1 MRRAYLLFFV
11 ALLLSALHA
20 QQKPRVTLEE
30 FFNSVD
36 FRSVKISPDG
46 KAILIAT
53 RRPDW
58 RRERNRDD
66 IWLWREGSQGLALL
80 TNSGHDSDPQWSPD
94 GRWVAFLSDRPL
106 EAEPEPEEE
115 EEAAAPQPPEQTPEK
130 PTKPAPVKPPKP
142 KGADDEDD
150 EKKEP
155 VAHIYLLS
163 MNGGEALAVT
173 RGDEAVQAFAWS
185 PDSKSIYFATRAPW
199 SKATKDAHKKEWKDV
214 IRFREDERGAV
225 IARIA
230 IADALA
236 HNASMLPER
245 VKGDKKKKHEET
257 AETPGAVTLASTA
270 YSVQD
275 LAVSP
280 NGEQVAFATG
290 SRNDRVEAI
299 EVYEIYVVAA
309 AGGQPRRVTSNNA
322 IEDDVRW
329 APDGKNVFFTVGLGA
344 IEGPY
349 KDLQPRIYSV
359 SVADG
364 KVQRWAPQFT
374 GSLAYY
380 DLTGDGTLT
389 ATARLGTEVQVYSQR
404 TPAEDFANV
413 SGWDGTYSF
422 IAVAK
427 SSPRV
432 AVVYSALDKPTEVYV
447 ANSLAELKSAQ
458 PITSF
463 NQLYAQRDLP
473 KGTPYKW
480 KSEDGTPVEG
490 MLIYP
495 PGKFGAKNLRM
506 FTLIHGGPGDADGNN
521 FGADWY
527 DWAILA
533 ASNDWL
539 VFRPNYRGS
548 TGYGDRFLM
557 EIIPNLVSVPGK
569 DILTGVDALVKE
581 GIADPDRL
589 AIGGYS
595 YGGYMTNWLITQTT
609 RFKAAATGA
618 GAVEHAANWGNDDL
632 TLDDAYYLGGTPWE
646 AQKRYN
652 DEAALFQLNK
662 VKTPTHMVG
671 GADDIRVAVLENY
684 LLERALFTLK
694 VPSALLIFPGEG
706 HSLNKNPWHGRIKV
720 REELKWLEKYVPQ
733 GAGK

>member
-1 MRRAYLLFFV
+1 MRRVTLSLV
-11 ALLLSALHA
+11 LMLLSLFALHA

-36 FRSVKISPDG
+36 FREVKISADG
-46 KAILIAT
+46 KAVLIAT
-53 RRPDW
+53 RRADW
-58 RRERNRDD
+58 RRERYRDD
-66 IWLWREGSQGLALL
+66 IWLWREGSPGPVLL
-80 TNSGHDSDPQWSPD
+80 TNSGHDSEPQWSPD

-106 EAEPEPEEE
+106 EPEPEPEEE
-115 EEAAAPQPPEQTPEK
+115 EEEVKPKPEEVKPE
-130 PTKPAPVKPPKP
+130 KPAPVKPPKP
-142 KGADDEDD
+142 KGADDDD
-150 EKKEP
+150 DKKEP
-155 VAHIYLLS
+155 VAHVYLLS
-163 MNGGEALAVT
+163 MSGGEAIALT
-173 RGDEAVQAFAWS
+173 RGDEAVHAFAWS
-185 PDSKSIYFATRAPW
+185 PDSKSIYFATRTPW
-199 SKATKDAHKKEWKDV
+199 SKATTDAHKKEWKDV
-214 IRFREDERGAV
+214 IRFHEDERGDV

-230 IADALA
+230 ISDALA
-236 HNASMLPER
+236 HNASVLPAER
-245 VKGDKKKKHEET
+245 AADDKKKKEKHEET

-280 NGEQVAFATG
+280 NGEQLAFASG
-290 SRNDRVEAI
+290 SRNDRIEAI
-299 EVYEIYVVAA
+299 DPYEIYVVAA

-322 IEDDVRW
+322 IEEDIRW
-329 APDGKNVFFTVGLGA
+329 APDSKNLFFTVNLGA
-344 IEGPY
+344 TEGPY

-359 SVADG
+359 TLADG

-374 GSLAYY
+374 GSLTYY
-380 DLTGDGTLT
+380 DVAGDGLFA
-389 ATARLGTEVQVYSQR
+389 ATGRLGTEVQVYSQR
-404 TPAEDFANV
+404 TPAEDFAKAT
-413 SGWDGTYSF
+413 GWDGTYSQ
-422 IAVAK
+422 ISAAK
-427 SSPRV
+427 NSPRM
-432 AVVYSALDKPTEVYV
+432 ALVYSALDKPAEVYL

-463 NQLYAQRDLP
+463 NQLFTQRDLP

-480 KSEDGTPVEG
+480 KSEDGTTVEG

-495 PGKFGAKNLRM
+495 PGKFGAKKLRM
-506 FTLIHGGPGDADGNN
+506 FTLIHGGPADADGNN

-527 DWAILA
+527 DWAMLA

-557 EIIPNLVSVPGK
+557 EIVPQLVTVPGK
-569 DILTGVDALVKE
+569 DILSGVDALVKD
-581 GIADPDRL
+581 GIADPDKL

-632 TLDDAYYLGGTPWE
+632 TLDDAYYLGGNPWE

-671 GADDIRVAVLENY
+671 GAEDIRVAVLENY

-694 VPSALLIFPGEG
+694 VPNTLLIFPGEG
-706 HSLNKNPWHGRIKV
+706 HSLRKNPWHGRIKV
-720 REELKWLEKYVPQ
+720 REELKWLERYVPLK
-733 GAGK
+733 GAQ